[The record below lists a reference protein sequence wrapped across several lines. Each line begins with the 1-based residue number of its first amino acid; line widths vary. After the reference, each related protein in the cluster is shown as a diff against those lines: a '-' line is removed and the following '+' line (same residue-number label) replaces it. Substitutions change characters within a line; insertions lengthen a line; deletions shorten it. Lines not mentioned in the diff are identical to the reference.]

1 MTLEPSPGALVLLTS
16 LSRRVYR
23 RATEDVLGMRLKHAS
38 ARCRA
43 RSRLSVDALAHEVQ

>member
-1 MTLEPSPGALVLLTS
+1 MTLEPSLGALVLLTS

-23 RATEDVLGMRLKHAS
+23 RAIEDGMRLKHAS

-43 RSRLSVDALAHEVQ
+43 RGRLSVDAPAHEVQ